1 MNLPNKLTV
10 LRIFMI
16 PLFLIFMEAYRFN
29 LPNNFLWAFII
40 FIVACLTDTLDGYIA
55 RRDNIITNFGK
66 LMDPLADK
74 LLVMSAL
81 VSLTYIGNIPGWI
94 TVVILSREFLVTS
107 IRLLAAGNGKVIAAD
122 KWGKMKTIS
131 QMVWLCAELLY
142 QHFSQFN
149 ISNIFNYGCTAL
161 MGISVFFTVFSGY
174 NYVKN
179 NLEVFKD

>member
-1 MNLPNKLTV
+1 MNLPNKLTL

-16 PLFLIFMEAYRFN
+16 PVFLIFTETYFV
-29 LPNNFLWAFII
+29 PHSYIWAL
-40 FIVACLTDTLDGYIA
+40 IVFVAACLTDTLDGYLA
-55 RRDNIITNFGK
+55 RKNNLVTNFGK

-81 VSLTYIGNIPGWI
+81 VSLTASQKIPVWV

-107 IRLLAAGNGKVIAAD
+107 IRLIAAGNGKVIAAD

-131 QMVWLCAELLY
+131 QMIWLSFELLNMSA
-142 QHFSQFN
+142 QQMAIGFLCE
-149 ISNIFNYGCTAL
+149 IL
-161 MGISVFFTVFSGY
+161 MYITIFFTVFSGF

>member
-1 MNLPNKLTV
+1 MNLPNKLTL

-16 PLFLIFMEAYRFN
+16 PIFLFFTETEIVPYTYILAT
-29 LPNNFLWAFII
+29 II
-40 FIVACLTDTLDGYIA
+40 FVVACLTDTLDGYLA
-55 RRDNIITNFGK
+55 RKNNLVTNFGK

-81 VSLTYIGNIPGWI
+81 ISLTASQRIPVWI

-107 IRLLAAGNGKVIAAD
+107 IRLIAAGNGKVIAAD

-131 QMVWLCAELLY
+131 QMIWISLTLLNFTLCSY
-142 QHFSQFN
+142 YIGFICQ
-149 ISNIFNYGCTAL
+149 IL
-161 MGISVFFTVFSGY
+161 MYVTLFFTVFSGY
-174 NYVKN
+174 NYVRN

>member
-1 MNLPNKLTV
+1 MNLPNKLTM

-16 PLFLIFMEAYRFN
+16 PLFLVFMEIDAIPYS
-29 LPNNFLWAFII
+29 FLWAFIT
-40 FIVACLTDTLDGYIA
+40 FVLACLTDTLDGYIA
-55 RRDNIITNFGK
+55 RKNNLITNFGK

-81 VSLTYIGNIPGWI
+81 ISLTASQRVPVWV

-107 IRLLAAGNGKVIAAD
+107 IRLIAAGNGKVIAAD

-131 QMVWLCAELLY
+131 QMIWLSLELLN
-142 QHFSQFN
+142 FTLC
-149 ISNIFNYGCTAL
+149 NYFVGFACEIL
-161 MGISVFFTVFSGY
+161 MYVTIFFTVFSGY
-174 NYVKN
+174 NYIRN